1 MPDRLSALDAAFLF
15 NESARTPMHV
25 GAVSIFE
32 GGPLRDTYGH
42 VRIDEIRDLLGARLS
57 AVPRFRKRVVSPPLR
72 AGLPLWVDD
81 PAFDIRH
88 HVKLVAL
95 PGPGSR
101 KQLFE
106 LASTLHME
114 VLDRSRPLW
123 EVWIVDGLA
132 DGRVAMV
139 QKTHHALV
147 DGVSG
152 VDAAVAMLDLTP
164 EAREVAVDK
173 WEPEAAPSTLDLAR
187 TGAVRTLLDPAA
199 RSLRWALS
207 SLRDPRGRLAQTSRL
222 WRSLNASPASLLA
235 PRTPLNAP
243 IGMTRTLASVLLSLD
258 EVKAV
263 GKHHG
268 GAKVNDVVLS
278 VVAGGLHRWYEERGE
293 PAEVRPHV
301 MVPVSV
307 RTDGERLGLGNRV
320 SSMTIPIPIDLADP
334 VERLNAVAAATASA
348 KEGEAAVFMGTLLTF
363 ADALGAVLPTLV
375 SAAIHRQPL
384 VNLVVTNV
392 PGSPVPLYLLGA
404 RLHESVP
411 IVPLAGNLD
420 VSIGVLSYERDIA
433 IGLFADVSTCP
444 DVNVIAEGI
453 EKSFVDLQEA
463 EVTRT

>member
-32 GGPLRDTYGH
+32 GGPLRDAYGH
-42 VRIDEIRDLLGARLS
+42 VRIDAIRDLLDARLS
-57 AVPRFRKRVVSPPLR
+57 VVPRFRKRVVSPPLR

-152 VDAAVAMLDLTP
+152 VDAAVAMLDLSP
-164 EAREVAVDK
+164 EPREVPVEE

-187 TGAVRTLLDPAA
+187 AGAVRTVFDPAA
-199 RSLRWALS
+199 RSLRWALT
-207 SLRDPRGRLAQTSRL
+207 SLRDPRARLHQTRRL
-222 WRSLNASPASLLA
+222 WRSLNASPASVLA

-243 IGMTRTLASVLLSLD
+243 IGTTRTLASVLLSLD

-278 VVAGGLHRWYEERGE
+278 VVAGGLRRWYEERGE

-307 RTDGERLGLGNRV
+307 RTGGERLGLGNRV

-334 VERLNAVAAATASA
+334 LERLNVVAAATASA

-433 IGLFADVSTCP
+433 IGLFADVTTCP

>member
-32 GGPLRDTYGH
+32 GGPLRDTFGH
-42 VRIDEIRDLLGARLS
+42 VRIDEIRDLLATRLS
-57 AVPRFRKRVVSPPLR
+57 VVPRFRKRVVSPPLR
-72 AGLPLWVDD
+72 AGLPIWVDD

-88 HVKLVAL
+88 HVKLISL
-95 PGPGSR
+95 PGPGTR

-152 VDAAVAMLDLTP
+152 VDVAVAMLDVTP
-164 EAREVAVDK
+164 EPREVPVED
-173 WEPEAAPSTLDLAR
+173 WEPEVAPSSLDLAR
-187 TGAVRTLLDPAA
+187 AAAIHTIVDPAA
-199 RSLRWALS
+199 RTLRWAVA
-207 SLRDPRGRLAQTSRL
+207 SLAHPGARIERTRRL
-222 WRSLNASPASLLA
+222 WRSFTSSPASLLA
-235 PRTPLNAP
+235 PQTPLNAS
-243 IGMTRTLASVLLSLD
+243 IGTTRTLANVLLSLD

-263 GKHHG
+263 GAHHG
-268 GAKVNDVVLS
+268 GVKVNDVVLS
-278 VVAGGLHRWYEERGE
+278 VVAGGLRRWYEERGL
-293 PAEVRPHV
+293 PTDVRPHV

-307 RTDGERLGLGNRV
+307 RSDNERLGLGNRV
-320 SSMTIPIPIDLADP
+320 SSMTVPIPIDLADP
-334 VERLNAVAAATASA
+334 VDRLSTVAAATAFGKA
-348 KEGEAAVFMGTLLTF
+348 GEAAVSMGALLAF
-363 ADALGAVLPTLV
+363 ADTLGAVLPTLV

-420 VSIGVLSYERDIA
+420 VSVGVLSYERDIN
-433 IGLFADVSTCP
+433 IGLFADVTTCP
-444 DVNVIAEGI
+444 DVDVIAEGI
-453 EKSFVDLQEA
+453 EKSFVDLQQA